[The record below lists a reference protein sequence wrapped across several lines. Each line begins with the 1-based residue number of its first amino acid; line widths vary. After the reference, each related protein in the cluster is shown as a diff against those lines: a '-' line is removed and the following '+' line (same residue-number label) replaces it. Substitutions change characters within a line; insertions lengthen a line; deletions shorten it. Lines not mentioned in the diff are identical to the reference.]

1 MKTKQSIT
9 PGIWKINSD
18 DCPWTCGDAR
28 TAIEEGEELGHTEI
42 FFSVENDEQEPIA
55 YFPWEPFAHDERAAE
70 LRANAKAFA
79 ALPDLIAALQ
89 AIQARIKGEW
99 DNPALVAFGELST
112 YTDHDVLRIA
122 GEALAKAGIR

>member
-79 ALPDLIAALQ
+79 ALPDLIATL
-89 AIQARIKGEW
+89 KE
-99 DNPALVAFGELST
+99 ELRA
-112 YTDHDVLRIA
+112 LRIWQRKESDEDIND
-122 GEALAKAGIR
+122 GMCISIDNISQALTKAGIR

>member
-42 FFSVENDEQEPIA
+42 LFSVENDEQEPIA
-55 YFPWEPFAHDERAAE
+55 YFPWEPLADDERAAE

-79 ALPDLIAALQ
+79 ALPDLVAALKDVDD
-89 AIQARIKGEW
+89 AWAGNRDMAEAV
-99 DNPALVAFGELST
+99 DHALL
-112 YTDHDVLRIA
+112 
-122 GEALAKAGIR
+122 ALAKAGIR